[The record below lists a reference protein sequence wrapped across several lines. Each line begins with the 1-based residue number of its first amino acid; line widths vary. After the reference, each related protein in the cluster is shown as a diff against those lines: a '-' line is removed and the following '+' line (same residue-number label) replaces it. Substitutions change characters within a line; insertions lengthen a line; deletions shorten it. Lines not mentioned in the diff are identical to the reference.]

1 MRHEIIRME
10 HVNIS
15 RPGRHEI
22 EDLNLIICRGYSM
35 GVAGVENSKEILAD
49 FFEGKGTLAR
59 GRIYLDGQ
67 PWKPEGK
74 RDFEDAGIFVI
85 SKDTVYMDSLD
96 VSENL
101 FLLRRN
107 SLRKIR
113 LNDKA
118 LHIQGRALLEKYDLP
133 SDRDGTRHHTGGAYS
148 CFAGDCVVFSGRRTP
163 EAETVCEPVEAGRYY
178 GYINR

>member
-85 SKDTVYMDSLD
+85 SKDTCTW
-96 VSENL
+96 
-101 FLLRRN
+101 
-107 SLRKIR
+107 IR
-113 LNDKA
+113 SMSA
-118 LHIQGRALLEKYDLP
+118 RIFFCYEETA
-133 SDRDGTRHHTGGAYS
+133 
-148 CFAGDCVVFSGRRTP
+148 CVKSG
-163 EAETVCEPVEAGRYY
+163 
-178 GYINR
+178 